1 MHGNSTNDCI
11 FGKKGKLLC
20 KYFPTVI
27 QTAVSAKFVIEDK
40 VRNTVF

>member
-1 MHGNSTNDCI
+1 METQQMI
-11 FGKKGKLLC
+11 VFLVKKGKLLC
-20 KYFPTVI
+20 KYFPTAI